1 MSYDINKVKMIISDV
16 DGVWTDGAIYKGK
29 DGIELKRFD
38 VTDGAGVAILREAGL
53 NLALI
58 SGRKS
63 DATAERAS
71 ELKIEDVYNGTLNKI
86 PPYEALKKK
95 YNLSDDEIAY
105 IGDDMI
111 DIPVMELVGVPIATD
126 NASIA
131 CKATSVHVTEKSG
144 GYGAF
149 REAVEWILSQ
159 QGRLE
164 KVIADL
170 REKVQ
175 NRK

>member
-1 MSYDINKVKMIISDV
+1 
-16 DGVWTDGAIYKGK
+16 
-29 DGIELKRFD
+29 
-38 VTDGAGVAILREAGL
+38 
-53 NLALI
+53 
-58 SGRKS
+58 
-63 DATAERAS
+63 
-71 ELKIEDVYNGTLNKI
+71 
-86 PPYEALKKK
+86 
-95 YNLSDDEIAY
+95 
-105 IGDDMI
+105 
-111 DIPVMELVGVPIATD
+111 MELVGVPIATD